1 MSPPAVVAILT
12 APLVCIWVFRSEIL
26 YRSADLASSSLPVAA
41 VMVLLV
47 LLAVRRLVRALGRRE
62 LLWIYA
68 VVAATVGISTMG
80 MVQFLVTTLAAPFWF
95 ANAGN
100 RWEEFWAHVPTWA
113 PPRSP
118 EVVKGFFVGQSSLY
132 QPEVWKAWLMPVAVW
147 AGFIG
152 ALLAAHAG
160 RHRRCVYPFPEPR

>member
-80 MVQFLVTTLAAPFWF
+80 MVQFLITTLAAPFWF
-95 ANAGN
+95 AGSGS
-100 RWEEFWAHVPTWA
+100 RWEEFWRTS
-113 PPRSP
+113 RP
-118 EVVKGFFVGQSSLY
+118 ERLRVL
-132 QPEVWKAWLMPVAVW
+132 
-147 AGFIG
+147 
-152 ALLAAHAG
+152 
-160 RHRRCVYPFPEPR
+160 RRW